1 MSKKTYQQ
9 GGEILVLKVDLSSN
23 EKYYL
28 DGRFFLITKGKV
40 ITKDILASG
49 KIISNE
55 NCLRE
60 GELVGNFFNISS
72 NFNVN
77 LPEIDVE
84 VEALEETTLEE
95 FKFSKKDILKNT
107 VFEKMLSQLIKKSI
121 IKFLYQLYDSK
132 GYILAILKLYANSD
146 NEIPKKE
153 ISYEN
158 FNISKS
164 QFYLIYSKLKKENYI
179 IEEKN
184 LVKLN
189 IEKINEYLNHLVLD
203 ECSGKEEECFQK
215 K

>member
-1 MSKKTYQQ
+1 M
-9 GGEILVLKVDLSSN
+9 LKVDLSSN

-189 IEKINEYLNHLVLD
+189 IEKINEYLNHLILD

>member
-189 IEKINEYLNHLVLD
+189 IEKINEYLNHLILD

>member
-1 MSKKTYQQ
+1 M
-9 GGEILVLKVDLSSN
+9 LKVDLSSN

>member
-1 MSKKTYQQ
+1 M
-9 GGEILVLKVDLSSN
+9 LKVDLSSN

-203 ECSGKEEECFQK
+203 EYSGKEEECFQK

>member
-1 MSKKTYQQ
+1 M
-9 GGEILVLKVDLSSN
+9 LKVDLSSN

-40 ITKDILASG
+40 ITKDILANG

-55 NCLRE
+55 SCLRE

-189 IEKINEYLNHLVLD
+189 IEKINEYLNHLILD

>member
-1 MSKKTYQQ
+1 M
-9 GGEILVLKVDLSSN
+9 LKVDLSSN

-60 GELVGNFFNISS
+60 GELIGNFFNISS

>member
-1 MSKKTYQQ
+1 M
-9 GGEILVLKVDLSSN
+9 LKVDLSSN

-55 NCLRE
+55 SCLRE

-189 IEKINEYLNHLVLD
+189 IEKINEYLNHLILD

>member
-1 MSKKTYQQ
+1 M
-9 GGEILVLKVDLSSN
+9 LKVDLRSN

-60 GELVGNFFNISS
+60 GELIGNFFNISS
-72 NFNVN
+72 NSNLK
-77 LPEIDVE
+77 LPEIDIE

-95 FKFSKKDILKNT
+95 FKFSKKEILNNT
-107 VFEKMLSQLIKKSI
+107 IFEKMLSQLIKKSI

-132 GYILAILKLYANSD
+132 GYILAILKLYANSN

-164 QFYLIYSKLKKENYI
+164 QFYLIYSKLKKEKYVTEDKNI
-179 IEEKN
+179 I
-184 LVKLN
+184 KLD
-189 IEKINEYLNHLVLD
+189 IEKINEYLNHLELD
-203 ECSGKEEECFQK
+203 GYSRKD
-215 K
+215 

>member
-1 MSKKTYQQ
+1 M
-9 GGEILVLKVDLSSN
+9 LKVDLSSN

-40 ITKDILASG
+40 ITKDILANG

-189 IEKINEYLNHLVLD
+189 IEKINEYLNHLILD

>member
-203 ECSGKEEECFQK
+203 EYSGKEEECFQK

>member
-1 MSKKTYQQ
+1 M
-9 GGEILVLKVDLSSN
+9 LKVDLSSN

-60 GELVGNFFNISS
+60 GELIGNFFNISS
-72 NFNVN
+72 NSNLK
-77 LPEIDVE
+77 LPEIDIE

-95 FKFSKKDILKNT
+95 FKFSKKEILNNT
-107 VFEKMLSQLIKKSI
+107 IFEKMLSQLIKKSI

-132 GYILAILKLYANSD
+132 GYILAILKLYANSN

-164 QFYLIYSKLKKENYI
+164 QFYLIYSKLKKEKYVTEDKNI
-179 IEEKN
+179 I
-184 LVKLN
+184 KLD
-189 IEKINEYLNHLVLD
+189 IEKINEYLNHLELD
-203 ECSGKEEECFQK
+203 GYSRKD
-215 K
+215 